1 METGK
6 SLDGVKI
13 GIIGAGLSGLSLA
26 GLAVRKKASVFVSDL
41 GSRREIAAVEMASKG
56 IGFEFEGHGP
66 RLWQSDL
73 IVLSSGIS
81 PSAPAVKKA
90 QELGIPVVGEL
101 DFVAPY
107 LRGRLVGVTGSNG
120 KSTTTALVGHLIQ
133 GLGRKAA
140 AIGNIGKPVADYADS
155 DLEFLAIELSSFQLY
170 WARELPVEVSI
181 VTNLDP
187 DHLDWHGSYGNYVA
201 AKANLLKMQKPG
213 SWAIVQEKD
222 LGFFNDLASLRQ
234 IGLGWGAD
242 GLEKGNRIEMG
253 EREALLW
260 RQEECRVLFHY
271 DRVPLLGRH
280 NLENAAMAMAAV
292 ELLGL
297 GAESAEHLLET
308 FPSLPHRCEAVASIG
323 GVEYVD
329 DSKGTNVAASVTAL
343 GSLPGVKVVILGGQG
358 KGEEYGSLAEA
369 VKKHARVAIVMG
381 TERERIVEALKLGG
395 VERILSVRDMEEAV
409 LQASR
414 EARPGETVLLSPA
427 CTSWDAYPNYKERGL
442 HFRRLVRSIQG
453 GDEIGNT
460 QAPG

>member
-1 METGK
+1 METRK

-26 GLAVRKKASVFVSDL
+26 CLAVRKKAAVFVSDL
-41 GSRREIAAVEMASKG
+41 GSRRDSAAEEMTSKG
-56 IGFEFEGHGP
+56 IDFEFEGHGP
-66 RLWQSDL
+66 RLWESDM

-90 QELGIPVVGEL
+90 QEMGIPVLGEL

-107 LRGRLVGVTGSNG
+107 LSGRLVGVTGSNG
-120 KSTTTALVGHLIQ
+120 KSTTTALTGHLIQ
-133 GLGRKAA
+133 GLGRRGV
-140 AIGNIGKPVADYADS
+140 AIGNIGKPVADYAES

-170 WARELPVEVSI
+170 WAKKLPVEVSI

-201 AKANLLKMQKPG
+201 AKANLLKMQNPG
-213 SWAIVQEKD
+213 SWAIVQERD
-222 LGFFNDLASLRQ
+222 LGFFKDFSSPYLV
-234 IGLGWGAD
+234 GLGWGAD
-242 GLEKGNRIEMG
+242 RHEKGNRIEMG

-260 RQEECRVLFHY
+260 REDECRVLFHY
-271 DRVPLLGRH
+271 DRLPLLGRH

-297 GAESAEHLLET
+297 DAEKAEPLLGS
-308 FPSLPHRCEAVASIG
+308 FPALPHRCEAVASIG
-323 GVEYVD
+323 GVDYVD

-358 KGEEYGSLAEA
+358 KGEEYGPLAEA
-369 VKKHARVAIVMG
+369 VTKHARVAIVMG
-381 TERERIVEALKLGG
+381 TERERIVEALQQGG
-395 VERILSVRDMEEAV
+395 VERILPARDMEEAV
-409 LQASR
+409 LQAFQ

-427 CTSWDAYPNYKERGL
+427 CTSWDAYPNYKERGR
-442 HFRRLVRSIQG
+442 HFQRLVRSIQG
-453 GDEIGNT
+453 GDGIADT
-460 QAPG
+460 QAPA